1 MFWNE
6 KWDQKTGFEFLN
18 FLSLS
23 GLRVIEG
30 LKFGLINDEI
40 ESQIGA

>member
-18 FLSLS
+18 FYELK

-30 LKFGLINDEI
+30 QKSGLINDEI
-40 ESQIGA
+40 VLQIGA